1 MPRATAQ
8 ANWAKAAPRHRRA
21 RWHPRPRRAD
31 ASANDAGLDDPAWA
45 ESTAVVRIAEV
56 VEPLPPQYEQQLVG
70 RSRQLMRAARLW
82 APDYRLEL
90 EKEKGEVPEL
100 WEHVTNLFKVQ
111 VSTYRLR
118 LKDERL
124 LLRYDAKT
132 ERMVRDH
139 VAVMR
144 RRRNQFD
151 IPFSVD
157 ARTGSYYNQRV
168 PERIWRD
175 NQKCL
180 RILHRD
186 SALGVLEA
194 MMEVEPPPDFPLNPS
209 VKVFGVDHSAI
220 IGNQRRPRR
229 RENFEAQS
237 A

>member
-8 ANWAKAAPRHRRA
+8 ANWAKAAPRRRRA

-56 VEPLPPQYEQQLVG
+56 VEPLPPQYEQQLMW

-139 VAVMR
+139 VDAAKISGAAVCCAPQGLR
-144 RRRNQFD
+144 ATA
-151 IPFSVD
+151 
-157 ARTGSYYNQRV
+157 ARCRTLDGASPGAAQVQR
-168 PERIWRD
+168 
-175 NQKCL
+175 
-180 RILHRD
+180 
-186 SALGVLEA
+186 
-194 MMEVEPPPDFPLNPS
+194 
-209 VKVFGVDHSAI
+209 
-220 IGNQRRPRR
+220 
-229 RENFEAQS
+229 
-237 A
+237 